1 VAARERTSA
10 GDNAGRR
17 HLRPAVAV
25 IAATVLVASILT
37 LAGRAGADLF
47 SNFLQPEQPGHL
59 TLTVFGAGFGS
70 ESYGA
75 THGGFELEQSLT
87 RGIGLVAR
95 FSAYQSYMGTGYDT
109 PITPATNGPFFWGR
123 FEGGIDLTPVDGTH
137 LTFVG
142 GNDVGDSHSA
152 VIEGNFSSWMN
163 IHNAHPVNLSISS
176 SHYFENDLINGL
188 IDVRV
193 IALSTAKLMLL
204 AGAGAIIWGNGNTPG
219 VQVQGG
225 PDMGFYF
232 RDWKLRVDVQ
242 GGYGFDNE
250 YGLVAVSRSF
260 DWVE

>member
-1 VAARERTSA
+1 MPRARALAGETSS
-10 GDNAGRR
+10 R
-17 HLRPAVAV
+17 HHFRPPIAML
-25 IAATVLVASILT
+25 AATVLVASILT
-37 LAGRAGADLF
+37 LAGRAGANMF
-47 SNFLQPEQPGHL
+47 SNFLEPEQPGHL

-87 RGIGLVAR
+87 RGLGLVAR
-95 FSAYQSYMGTGYDT
+95 FSTYQSYMGTGYDT
-109 PITPATNGPFFWGR
+109 PITPATSSPFFWGR
-123 FEGGIDLTPVDGTH
+123 FEGGIDLTPIDGTH

-142 GNDVGDSHSA
+142 GNDVGDSHSQ

-193 IALSTAKLMLL
+193 IALSTARLMLL

-232 RDWKLRVDVQ
+232 RNWKLRVDVQ